1 MGARSTIDGRTA
13 CACDLR
19 LVNGASL
26 HTHSVNRLF
35 TLWRVADLHRSS
47 IIEIQRVAVFS
58 WRRRLMGMTCVAPNV
73 EDLQFATNNHCTV
86 HCGIVGVKH

>member
-26 HTHSVNRLF
+26 QHT
-35 TLWRVADLHRSS
+35 AS
-47 IIEIQRVAVFS
+47 IDYLRYGSLQICIGLQSLRFSVAVS
-58 WRRRLMGMTCVAPNV
+58 DVQICAS
-73 EDLQFATNNHCTV
+73 A
-86 HCGIVGVKH
+86 